1 MQTSNCRLSGQAPRL
16 YLRGAVQLHAQR
28 VASFW
33 RAPATLVVLGLVV
46 LVVGVLPY
54 LTDRSASPT
63 LLIPAVQ
70 GLASVNLFGTVGQWL
85 PSFAHTLGFSLFTA
99 AALGPVAAPRHGAC
113 AAWCF
118 INVAFEF
125 EQHAQF
131 KTHLADAVQ
140 GGWGST
146 PWSRPLA
153 QYFLRGTFDM
163 ADVAAA
169 VAGALA
175 AAAVLSLLHP
185 DVESEHAS

>member
-1 MQTSNCRLSGQAPRL
+1 MPSSNRRLSAQAPWPR
-16 YLRGAVQLHAQR
+16 LRGVVQLPAHRA
-28 VASFW
+28 ASVG
-33 RAPATLVVLGLVV
+33 RGPAILIVLGLLV

-54 LTDRSASPT
+54 LTDRSASRM

-70 GLASVNLFGTVGQWL
+70 GLASVNLFGTVGDWL
-85 PSFAHTLGFSLFTA
+85 PSLAHTLCFSLFTA
-99 AALGPVAAPRHGAC
+99 AALGPGSVPRHGAC
-113 AAWCF
+113 ATWGF

-125 EQHAQF
+125 GQHAQF
-131 KTHLADAVQ
+131 KAHLADAVQ

-153 QYFLRGTFDM
+153 QYFLRGTFDW

-175 AAAVLSLLHP
+175 AAALLSLLHP
-185 DVESEHAS
+185 DLETGHAS